1 MGKASFGELREA
13 VVPRTGASR
22 GLIVTTRIR
31 KTALGMLLE
40 TGTSRDDASDAI
52 GADGVVRA
60 SVAQHSRKAR
70 GASAGGVGKGSN
82 DDGLLSEQELSDIQA
97 QYENGMTAVQIVEIF
112 VSRGVRFS
120 EASFRKYVQ
129 QGLLPRSRRVGRKG
143 KHRGSLGVYPAK
155 AVHRINVI
163 KSLMSDGYTIEEIQ
177 EQFLQ
182 FADVV
187 ENLEEGLKE
196 AFEFFGAQVA
206 SPRFDS
212 KARKSLSRDLADAET
227 WAEELMLRITSL
239 SERLSQSHGD
249 SYRSTGAA
257 GSAED
262 LL

>member
-1 MGKASFGELREA
+1 M
-13 VVPRTGASR
+13 
-22 GLIVTTRIR
+22 TTRNR

-40 TGTSRDDASDAI
+40 MGTSPDEPNDET
-52 GADGVVRA
+52 GAAGLVRA
-60 SVAQHSRKAR
+60 SVAEHSRKTRGAR
-70 GASAGGVGKGSN
+70 GAGVSKGSR
-82 DDGLLSEQELSDIQA
+82 DDGLLGEDELASIQSK
-97 QYENGMTAVQIVEIF
+97 YENGMTAVQIVEIF

-163 KSLMSDGYTIEEIQ
+163 KSLMNDGYTIEEIQ

-196 AFEFFGAQVA
+196 AFELFGSEVA
-206 SPRFDS
+206 SPRFDN
-212 KARKSLSRDLADAET
+212 KARKTLSREIAEAET
-227 WAEELMLRITSL
+227 WAEELLSRISNL
-239 SERLSQSHGD
+239 SERLSQSRGD

>member
-1 MGKASFGELREA
+1 
-13 VVPRTGASR
+13 
-22 GLIVTTRIR
+22 
-31 KTALGMLLE
+31 MLLE
-40 TGTSRDDASDAI
+40 TTGASSEPDGATQADAL
-52 GADGVVRA
+52 VRA
-60 SVAQHSRKAR
+60 SVSQHSRKSR
-70 GASAGGVGKGSN
+70 SASSGGRKGSSTQS
-82 DDGLLSEQELSDIQA
+82 GLLSEQELENIQA
-97 QYENGMTAVQIVEIF
+97 QYPDGMTAVQIVEVF
-112 VSRGVRFS
+112 ASRGVRFS

-155 AVHRINVI
+155 AVHRINLI
-163 KSLMSDGYTIEEIQ
+163 KSLMGAGYTIEEIQ

-196 AFEFFGAQVA
+196 AFELFDAQIE
-206 SPRFDS
+206 SPRFDRS
-212 KARKSLSRDLADAET
+212 VRKTLTKDA
-227 WAEELMLRITSL
+227 AEAQNWSEQLLTRITNL
-239 SERLSQSHGD
+239 SERLSQSHSD

>member
-1 MGKASFGELREA
+1 
-13 VVPRTGASR
+13 
-22 GLIVTTRIR
+22 
-31 KTALGMLLE
+31 MLLE
-40 TGTSRDDASDAI
+40 VGTSRGEANEETGPEAL
-52 GADGVVRA
+52 VRA
-60 SVAQHSRKAR
+60 SIAEHSRKTR
-70 GASAGGVGKGSN
+70 SALSGGVSKGARE
-82 DDGLLSEQELSDIQA
+82 DGLLSDDELRDIQA
-97 QYENGMTAVQIVEIF
+97 KYENGMTAVQIVEVF

-143 KHRGSLGVYPAK
+143 KHRGSLGVYPVK
-155 AVHRINVI
+155 AIHRINVI
-163 KSLMSDGYTIEEIQ
+163 KSLMNDGYTIEEIQ

-196 AFEFFGAQVA
+196 AFELFGSEVA

-212 KARKSLSRDLADAET
+212 KARKTLSRELAEAES
-227 WAEELMLRITSL
+227 WAEQLLSRITNL
-239 SERLSQSHGD
+239 SERLSQSHSD

>member
-1 MGKASFGELREA
+1 M
-13 VVPRTGASR
+13 
-22 GLIVTTRIR
+22 TTRIR
-31 KTALGMLLE
+31 NTALGMLLE
-40 TGTSRDDASDAI
+40 TSNSNSDASDAS
-52 GADGVVRA
+52 GAEGLVRA
-60 SVAQHSRKAR
+60 SVAQHSRKTRGVLGA
-70 GASAGGVGKGSN
+70 GASRKAR
-82 DDGLLSEQELSDIQA
+82 DAGLLSEDELKAIQA
-97 QYENGMTAVQIVEIF
+97 EYENGMTAVQIVEVF

-196 AFEFFGAQVA
+196 AFELFGTEVS
-206 SPRFDS
+206 SPRFDN
-212 KARKSLSRDLADAET
+212 KVRKTLSREIAEAQT
-227 WAEELMLRITSL
+227 WAEELLTRITNL

>member
-1 MGKASFGELREA
+1 M
-13 VVPRTGASR
+13 
-22 GLIVTTRIR
+22 TTRIR
-31 KTALGMLLE
+31 KTPLGMLLTADVSE
-40 TGTSRDDASDAI
+40 GDVVD
-52 GADGVVRA
+52 GADVKSFVQA
-60 SVAQHSRKAR
+60 SITQHSRKAPR
-70 GASAGGVGKGSN
+70 ASSGSPSE
-82 DDGLLSEQELSDIQA
+82 GLLSEQELEEIQT
-97 QYENGMTAVQIVEIF
+97 QYASGMTAVQIVEIF

-163 KSLMSDGYTIEEIQ
+163 KSLMGDGYTIEEIQ

-187 ENLEEGLKE
+187 ENLEQGLKE
-196 AFEFFGAQVA
+196 AFELFGSEVA
-206 SPRFDS
+206 SPRFDK
-212 KARKSLSRDLADAET
+212 KARKSLSRDLAAAET
-227 WAEELMLRITSL
+227 WGDELLVRITSL

-249 SYRSTGAA
+249 RYRNTSAA

>member
-1 MGKASFGELREA
+1 VLAAKAQSGDA
-13 VVPRTGASR
+13 A
-22 GLIVTTRIR
+22 
-31 KTALGMLLE
+31 
-40 TGTSRDDASDAI
+40 DDASDAR
-52 GADGVVRA
+52 GLVLA
-60 SVAQHSRKAR
+60 SVAQHSRKTR
-70 GASAGGVGKGSN
+70 GVSMPGSRQGSR
-82 DDGLLSEQELSDIQA
+82 DDGLLSEQELEAIHTK
-97 QYENGMTAVQIVEIF
+97 YPTGMTAVQIVEVF

-196 AFEFFGAQVA
+196 AFELFEAEVA
-206 SPRFDS
+206 SPRFDE
-212 KARKSLSRDLADAET
+212 KVRKSLSSDIADAET
-227 WAEELMLRITSL
+227 WAEELLERITSL
-239 SERLSQSHGD
+239 SDRLSQSHGD
-249 SYRSTGAA
+249 SYRSSGAA

>member
-1 MGKASFGELREA
+1 M
-13 VVPRTGASR
+13 
-22 GLIVTTRIR
+22 TTRIR
-31 KTALGMLLE
+31 NTALGMLLE
-40 TGTSRDDASDAI
+40 TGASTREATDEI
-52 GADGVVRA
+52 EPEGLVRA

-70 GASAGGVGKGSN
+70 GVLDSGSSKKAR
-82 DDGLLSEQELSDIQA
+82 DARLLSEDELNDIQT
-97 QYENGMTAVQIVEIF
+97 QYANGMTAVQIVEIF
-112 VSRGVRFS
+112 VSRGMRFS

-129 QGLLPRSRRVGRKG
+129 QGLLPRSVRVGRKG

-196 AFEFFGAQVA
+196 AFVLFESEVS
-206 SPRFDS
+206 SPRFDN
-212 KARKSLSRDLADAET
+212 KVRKTLNREIEEAQT
-227 WAEELMLRITSL
+227 WAEELLTRITKL

>member
-1 MGKASFGELREA
+1 M
-13 VVPRTGASR
+13 
-22 GLIVTTRIR
+22 TTRIR
-31 KTALGMLLE
+31 KTPLGMLLSKDVSE
-40 TGTSRDDASDAI
+40 NDVVDGAQAENFVQASI
-52 GADGVVRA
+52 
-60 SVAQHSRKAR
+60 AQHSRKLP
-70 GASAGGVGKGSN
+70 GVSSSSSSK
-82 DDGLLSEQELSDIQA
+82 GLLNAQELEAIQT
-97 QYENGMTAVQIVEIF
+97 QYANGMTAVQIVEIF

-187 ENLEEGLKE
+187 ENVEQGLKE
-196 AFEFFGAQVA
+196 AFELFGAQVA
-206 SPRFDS
+206 SPRFDK
-212 KARKSLSRDLADAET
+212 KARKTLSRDLAAAET
-227 WAEELMLRITSL
+227 MGDELQARITSL

-249 SYRSTGAA
+249 RYRNTSAA

>member
-1 MGKASFGELREA
+1 M
-13 VVPRTGASR
+13 
-22 GLIVTTRIR
+22 TTRIR
-31 KTALGMLLE
+31 NTALGMLLE
-40 TGTSRDDASDAI
+40 TSTSTCDATDAT
-52 GADGVVRA
+52 GPESLVRA
-60 SVAQHSRKAR
+60 SVAQHSRKTR
-70 GASAGGVGKGSN
+70 GAPGSGSSTKAR
-82 DDGLLSEQELSDIQA
+82 DTGLLSEDELKAIQA
-97 QYENGMTAVQIVEIF
+97 QYVNGMTAVQIVEIF

-129 QGLLPRSRRVGRKG
+129 QGLLPRSRRIGRKG

-163 KSLMSDGYTIEEIQ
+163 KSLMGDGYTIEEIQ

-187 ENLEEGLKE
+187 ETLEEGLKE
-196 AFEFFGAQVA
+196 AFELFGTEVS
-206 SPRFDS
+206 SPRFDN
-212 KARKSLSRDLADAET
+212 KVRKTLSREIAEAQT
-227 WAEELMLRITSL
+227 WAEELLTRITNL

>member
-1 MGKASFGELREA
+1 MDAEGLA
-13 VVPRTGASR
+13 GA
-22 GLIVTTRIR
+22 T
-31 KTALGMLLE
+31 
-40 TGTSRDDASDAI
+40 
-52 GADGVVRA
+52 
-60 SVAQHSRKAR
+60 VARHSRKRR
-70 GASAGGVGKGSN
+70 GASGGASSQGAHKAGP
-82 DDGLLSEQELSDIQA
+82 LSEQELEDIQA
-97 QYENGMTAVQIVEIF
+97 SYPNGMTAVQIVEVF

-120 EASFRKYVQ
+120 EATFRKYVQ
-129 QGLLPRSRRVGRKG
+129 QGLLPRSVRVGRKG
-143 KHRGSLGVYPAK
+143 KHRGSMGVYPVK
-155 AVHRINVI
+155 AIHRINVI

-182 FADVV
+182 FTDVV

-196 AFEFFGAQVA
+196 AFELFGSEVA

-212 KARKSLSRDLADAET
+212 KTRKSLSKDLADAET
-227 WAEELMLRITSL
+227 WAEELISRITSL